1 MKQMLFRFY
10 GQQLSAWILF
20 TPLVASIVALPL
32 LFEGAESAA
41 YFILSISITALCAV
55 YLDQR
60 ESQLVM
66 TSLFPISRKT
76 FFIVDLSFLGRY
88 TLYYIL
94 YTTVA
99 TTAIQT
105 LLEQQLVLPSIK
117 QLFVSFGISFFIIA
131 FFLLFRR
138 SKFGRFMNFFVFLIP
153 LGFSQLL
160 IFLGNLSTFQS
171 FILFVSL
178 LILLIIAACITYFR
192 EYRRDVL

>member
-1 MKQMLFRFY
+1 MNQMLFRFY

-20 TPLVASIVALPL
+20 TPLVASIIALPL
-32 LFEGAESAA
+32 LFEDAEFAA

-76 FFIVDLSFLGRY
+76 FFIIDLSFLGRY

-94 YTTVA
+94 YTIVA
-99 TTAIQT
+99 TAAIQT
-105 LLEQQLVLPSIK
+105 LLEKQLVLPSVR

-153 LGFSQLL
+153 LGFTQLL
-160 IFLGNLSTFQS
+160 IFFENLSAFQS
-171 FILFVSL
+171 FILFASL
-178 LILLIIAACITYFR
+178 LVLLIIAASITYFHDK
-192 EYRRDVL
+192 RRDVL

>member
-1 MKQMLFRFY
+1 MKQTLFRY
-10 GQQLSAWILF
+10 YEQELSAWILF
-20 TPLVASIVALPL
+20 TPLVASFFALPL
-32 LFEGAESAA
+32 LFEGAELAA

-60 ESQLVM
+60 ENQLVM

-76 FFIVDLSFLGRY
+76 FFIVDFSFLGSY

-94 YTTVA
+94 YTIIA

-105 LLEQQLVLPSIK
+105 LLEQQLVLPSVR
-117 QLFVSFGISFFIIA
+117 QVLVSFAISFFIIA

-138 SKFGRFMNFFVFLIP
+138 SKFGQMINFSIFFIP

-160 IFLGNLSTFQS
+160 VFLGSLSTFQS
-171 FILFVSL
+171 FSLFMSL
-178 LILLIIAACITYFR
+178 LILLIIAASITYFR
-192 EYRRDVL
+192 EYWRDVP

>member
-1 MKQMLFRFY
+1 MNQMLFRFY

-20 TPLVASIVALPL
+20 TPLVASIFGLPL
-32 LFEGAESAA
+32 LFIGAEAAA

-76 FFIVDLSFLGRY
+76 FFFVDLSFLGRY
-88 TLYYIL
+88 TLYYII
-94 YTTVA
+94 YTIVA

-105 LLEQQLVLPSIK
+105 LLEKQLVFPSVR

-160 IFLGNLSTFQS
+160 FFFGNLSTFQS
-171 FILFVSL
+171 FILFASL
-178 LILLIIAACITYFR
+178 LVFFIIAASITFFR
-192 EYRRDVL
+192 DKRRDII

>member
-20 TPLVASIVALPL
+20 TPLVASIIALPL

-66 TSLFPISRKT
+66 TSLFPISKKT

-94 YTTVA
+94 YTIVA
-99 TTAIQT
+99 STAIQT
-105 LLEQQLVLPSIK
+105 LLEQQLVLPSVK
-117 QLFVSFGISFFIIA
+117 QLLVSFGISFFIIA

-138 SKFGRFMNFFVFLIP
+138 IRFGYFLNLSIIFLPLAFTQFLSFFENLTTLMSTVLFFV
-153 LGFSQLL
+153 LL
-160 IFLGNLSTFQS
+160 
-171 FILFVSL
+171 VV
-178 LILLIIAACITYFR
+178 LIIAASITYFR
-192 EYRRDVL
+192 ENRRDVS

>member
-20 TPLVASIVALPL
+20 TPLVASIISLPL

-94 YTTVA
+94 YTIVA

-105 LLEQQLVLPSIK
+105 LLEKQLVLPSVR
-117 QLFVSFGISFFIIA
+117 QLLVSFGISFFIIA
-131 FFLLFRR
+131 FFLLLRR
-138 SKFGRFMNFFVFLIP
+138 VRFGYYINLSLFFFP
-153 LGFSQLL
+153 LAFIQLL
-160 IFLGNLSTFQS
+160 SFFEKLTLLQSIVLFFALSA
-171 FILFVSL
+171 
-178 LILLIIAACITYFR
+178 LLIIAASITYFR
-192 EYRRDVL
+192 EYRRDVT

>member
-94 YTTVA
+94 YTIVA

>member
-1 MKQMLFRFY
+1 MKQMLYRFY

-20 TPLVASIVALPL
+20 TPLVASIFALPL
-32 LFEGAESAA
+32 LFEGTEVAA

-66 TSLFPISRKT
+66 TSLFPISKKT

-88 TLYYIL
+88 TLYYIF
-94 YTTVA
+94 YTIVA

-105 LLEQQLVLPSIK
+105 LLEQQLVLPSLK
-117 QLFVSFGISFFIIA
+117 QLFASFGISFFIIA

-178 LILLIIAACITYFR
+178 LLLLIIAASITYFR

>member
-1 MKQMLFRFY
+1 MNQMLFRFY

-20 TPLVASIVALPL
+20 TPVVASIFGLPL
-32 LFEGAESAA
+32 LFEGAEFAA

-66 TSLFPISRKT
+66 TSLFPIPRKT

-88 TLYYIL
+88 ALYYIL
-94 YTTVA
+94 YTIVA

-105 LLEQQLVLPSIK
+105 LLEKQLVLPSVR

-138 SKFGRFMNFFVFLIP
+138 SKFGRFINLFIVLIP
-153 LGFSQLL
+153 LGVAQLL
-160 IFLGNLSTFQS
+160 IFLESLTTSQS
-171 FILFVSL
+171 FILFVSVF
-178 LILLIIAACITYFR
+178 ILLIIAASISYLR
-192 EYRRDVL
+192 ENRRDIV

>member
-55 YLDQR
+55 YLNQR

-94 YTTVA
+94 YTIVA

-105 LLEQQLVLPSIK
+105 LLEQQLVLPSVK

-131 FFLLFRR
+131 IFLLFRR
-138 SKFGRFMNFFVFLIP
+138 VKFGYFINISIIFLPLAFTQFLSFFENLTTLKSIVLFFVL
-153 LGFSQLL
+153 
-160 IFLGNLSTFQS
+160 
-171 FILFVSL
+171 LFV
-178 LILLIIAACITYFR
+178 LIIAASITYFR
-192 EYRRDVL
+192 ENRRDVV

>member
-1 MKQMLFRFY
+1 MKQMLLHY
-10 GQQLSAWILF
+10 YEQQLSAWILF
-20 TPLVASIVALPL
+20 TPLVASFFALPL
-32 LFEGAESAA
+32 LFEGAEMAA

-55 YLDQR
+55 FLDQR
-60 ESQLVM
+60 ENQLVM

-94 YTTVA
+94 YTIIA

-105 LLEQQLVLPSIK
+105 LLEQQLVLPSVR
-117 QLFVSFGISFFIIA
+117 QLLVSFAISFFIIA

-138 SKFGRFMNFFVFLIP
+138 SKFGQMINFSIFLIP

-160 IFLGNLSTFQS
+160 VFLGSLSTFQS
-171 FILFVSL
+171 FSLFMSL
-178 LILLIIAACITYFR
+178 LILLIIAASITYFR
-192 EYRRDVL
+192 EYWRDIQ

>member
-1 MKQMLFRFY
+1 MKKMLLHY
-10 GQQLSAWILF
+10 YEQGLASWLLF
-20 TPLVASIVALPL
+20 TPLVASFFALPL
-32 LFEGAESAA
+32 LFEGAEMAA

-60 ESQLVM
+60 ENQLVM

-94 YTTVA
+94 YTIIA
-99 TTAIQT
+99 TTSIQT
-105 LLEQQLVLPSIK
+105 LLEQQLVLPSVR
-117 QLFVSFGISFFIIA
+117 QLLVSFAISFFIIA

-138 SKFGRFMNFFVFLIP
+138 SKFGQMINFSIFLIP

-160 IFLGNLSTFQS
+160 VFLGSLSTFQS
-171 FILFVSL
+171 FSLFMSL
-178 LILLIIAACITYFR
+178 LILLIIAASITYFR
-192 EYRRDVL
+192 EYWRDVP

>member
-1 MKQMLFRFY
+1 MNQMLFRFY

-20 TPLVASIVALPL
+20 TPLVASIFGLPL
-32 LFEGAESAA
+32 LFIGAEAAA

-94 YTTVA
+94 YTIVA

-105 LLEQQLVLPSIK
+105 LLEKQLVLPSVR

-138 SKFGRFMNFFVFLIP
+138 SKFGRFMNLFIVLIP
-153 LGFSQLL
+153 LGVAQLL
-160 IFLGNLSTFQS
+160 IFLESLTTSQS
-171 FILFVSL
+171 FILFVSVF
-178 LILLIIAACITYFR
+178 ILLIIAASISYLR
-192 EYRRDVL
+192 ENRRDIV

>member
-1 MKQMLFRFY
+1 MNQMLFRFY

-20 TPLVASIVALPL
+20 TPLVASIFGLPL
-32 LFEGAESAA
+32 LFIGAEAAA

-88 TLYYIL
+88 ALYYIL
-94 YTTVA
+94 YTIVA

-105 LLEQQLVLPSIK
+105 LLEKQLVLPSVR

-138 SKFGRFMNFFVFLIP
+138 SKFGRFMNLFIVLIP
-153 LGFSQLL
+153 LGVAQLL
-160 IFLGNLSTFQS
+160 IFLESLTTSQS
-171 FILFVSL
+171 FILFVSVF
-178 LILLIIAACITYFR
+178 ILLIIAASITYFR
-192 EYRRDVL
+192 ENRRDII

>member
-1 MKQMLFRFY
+1 MKKMLLHY
-10 GQQLSAWILF
+10 YEQGLAPWLLF
-20 TPLVASIVALPL
+20 TPLVASFFALPL
-32 LFEGAESAA
+32 LFEGAEMAA

-60 ESQLVM
+60 ENQLVM

-76 FFIVDLSFLGRY
+76 FLIVDLSFLGRY

-94 YTTVA
+94 YTIIA

-105 LLEQQLVLPSIK
+105 LLEQQLVLPSVR
-117 QLFVSFGISFFIIA
+117 QLLVSFAISFFIIA

-138 SKFGRFMNFFVFLIP
+138 SKFGQMINFSIFLIP

-160 IFLGNLSTFQS
+160 VFLGSLSTFQS
-171 FILFVSL
+171 FSLFMSL
-178 LILLIIAACITYFR
+178 LILLIIAASITYFR
-192 EYRRDVL
+192 EYWRDIP

>member
-20 TPLVASIVALPL
+20 TPLVASIIALPL
-32 LFEGAESAA
+32 LFGEAESAA

-88 TLYYIL
+88 ALYYIL
-94 YTTVA
+94 YTIAA

-105 LLEQQLVLPSIK
+105 LLEKQLVLPSVR
-117 QLFVSFGISFFIIA
+117 QLLVSFGISFFIIA

-138 SKFGRFMNFFVFLIP
+138 SMFGRFMNFFIFLIP
-153 LGFSQLL
+153 LGVSQLL
-160 IFLGNLSTFQS
+160 IFLGSLTTFQS
-171 FILFVSL
+171 FIIFVSF
-178 LILLIIAACITYFR
+178 LILLIMAASITYFH
-192 EYRRDVL
+192 ENRRDVV

>member
-1 MKQMLFRFY
+1 MKQMLYRFY
-10 GQQLSAWILF
+10 GQQLSSWILF
-20 TPLVASIVALPL
+20 TPLVASILALPL
-32 LFEGAESAA
+32 LFESAEVAA
-41 YFILSISITALCAV
+41 YFILSISITTLCAV

-66 TSLFPISRKT
+66 TSLFPISKKT

-94 YTTVA
+94 YTIVA

-105 LLEQQLVLPSIK
+105 LLEQQLVLPSVK

-138 SKFGRFMNFFVFLIP
+138 SKFGRFMNFFIILIP

-171 FILFVSL
+171 FILFMSL
-178 LILLIIAACITYFR
+178 LLLLIIAASITYLR

>member
-1 MKQMLFRFY
+1 MNQMLFRFY

-20 TPLVASIVALPL
+20 TPVVASIFGLPL
-32 LFEGAESAA
+32 LFEGAEFAA

-66 TSLFPISRKT
+66 TSLFPIPRKT

-88 TLYYIL
+88 ALYYII
-94 YTTVA
+94 YTIVA

-105 LLEQQLVLPSIK
+105 LLEKQLVLPSVR

-138 SKFGRFMNFFVFLIP
+138 SKFGRFINLFIVLIP
-153 LGFSQLL
+153 LGVAQLL
-160 IFLGNLSTFQS
+160 IFLESLTTSQS
-171 FILFVSL
+171 FILFVSVF
-178 LILLIIAACITYFR
+178 ILLIIAASISYLR
-192 EYRRDVL
+192 ENRRDIV

>member
-1 MKQMLFRFY
+1 MKKVLLHYYEQGLA
-10 GQQLSAWILF
+10 SWILF
-20 TPLVASIVALPL
+20 TPLVASFFALPL
-32 LFEGAESAA
+32 LFEGAEMAA
-41 YFILSISITALCAV
+41 YLILSISITALCAV

-60 ESQLVM
+60 ENQLVM

-94 YTTVA
+94 YTIIA

-105 LLEQQLVLPSIK
+105 LLEQQLVLPSVR
-117 QLFVSFGISFFIIA
+117 QLLVSFAISFFIIA

-138 SKFGRFMNFFVFLIP
+138 SKFGQMINFSIFLIP

-160 IFLGNLSTFQS
+160 VFLGSLSTFQS
-171 FILFVSL
+171 FSLFMSL
-178 LILLIIAACITYFR
+178 LILLIIAASITYFR
-192 EYRRDVL
+192 EYWRDVP

>member
-1 MKQMLFRFY
+1 MKKMLLHY
-10 GQQLSAWILF
+10 YEQGLASWLLF
-20 TPLVASIVALPL
+20 TPLVASFFALPL
-32 LFEGAESAA
+32 LFEGAEMAA

-60 ESQLVM
+60 ENQLVM

-94 YTTVA
+94 YTIIA

-105 LLEQQLVLPSIK
+105 LLEQQLVLPSVR
-117 QLFVSFGISFFIIA
+117 QLLVSFAISFFIIA

-138 SKFGRFMNFFVFLIP
+138 SRFGQMINFSIFLIP

-160 IFLGNLSTFQS
+160 VFLGSLSTFQS
-171 FILFVSL
+171 FSLFMSL
-178 LILLIIAACITYFR
+178 LILLIIAASITYFR
-192 EYRRDVL
+192 EYWRDIP

>member
-66 TSLFPISRKT
+66 TSLFPISKKT

-94 YTTVA
+94 YTIVA
-99 TTAIQT
+99 TTVVQT
-105 LLEQQLVLPSIK
+105 LLEQQLVLPSVK
-117 QLFVSFGISFFIIA
+117 QLLISFGISFFIIA

-138 SKFGRFMNFFVFLIP
+138 SKIGRFMNFFIFLIP
-153 LGFSQLL
+153 LGLSQLL
-160 IFLGNLSTFQS
+160 IFFGSLSTFQS
-171 FILFVSL
+171 FIFFVSL
-178 LILLIIAACITYFR
+178 LILLIIAASITYFR

>member
-1 MKQMLFRFY
+1 MNQMLFRFY

-20 TPLVASIVALPL
+20 TPLVASIFGLPL
-32 LFEGAESAA
+32 LFIGAEAAA

-94 YTTVA
+94 YTIVA

-105 LLEQQLVLPSIK
+105 LLEKQFVLPSVR

-138 SKFGRFMNFFVFLIP
+138 SKFGRFMNLFIVLIP
-153 LGFSQLL
+153 LGVTQLL
-160 IFLGNLSTFQS
+160 IFLESLTTSQS
-171 FILFVSL
+171 FILFVSVF
-178 LILLIIAACITYFR
+178 ILLIIAASISYLR
-192 EYRRDVL
+192 ENRRDIV

>member
-32 LFEGAESAA
+32 LFEGAESAT

-94 YTTVA
+94 YTIVA

-105 LLEQQLVLPSIK
+105 LLKQQLVLPSVK

-138 SKFGRFMNFFVFLIP
+138 SKVGRFMNFFVFLIP

-160 IFLGNLSTFQS
+160 IFFGNLSTFQS

-178 LILLIIAACITYFR
+178 LLLLIIATSITYFR